1 MKFAVLLYISSG
13 YLSTFCNKNED
24 FVTEIQV
31 SCLKKS
37 MSPDGGVGG
46 GVGVGGSWNMLK
58 NVRERKRQ

>member
-1 MKFAVLLYISSG
+1 MKFAVFLYIPSD

-24 FVTEIQV
+24 FVTKIRV

-46 GVGVGGSWNMLK
+46 GVAARNLLS
-58 NVRERKRQ
+58 